1 MSLIDDAMV
10 DCILLEKQRTPDGA
24 GGWSTEWT
32 QGANFRAAIT
42 INSSNEMQVAEAQ
55 GLKRMYL
62 VTTQKSA
69 PLEYHDV
76 FMRISDG
83 ATFRVTADG
92 SDKLS
97 PAQASFSIS
106 QTTAERWDLPT

>member
-10 DCILLEKQRTPDGA
+10 ECVLLEKKRTPDGA
-24 GGWSTEWT
+24 GGWTTEWT
-32 QGANFRAAIT
+32 KGASFKAAIT
-42 INSSNEMQVAEAQ
+42 INNSNEMQVAEAQ
-55 GLKRMYL
+55 GLKRAYL
-62 VTTQKSA
+62 VTTQKTA
-69 PLEYHDV
+69 TLEYHDV

-97 PAQASFSIS
+97 PAKASFSIS
-106 QTTAERWDLPT
+106 QTTAERWELPT